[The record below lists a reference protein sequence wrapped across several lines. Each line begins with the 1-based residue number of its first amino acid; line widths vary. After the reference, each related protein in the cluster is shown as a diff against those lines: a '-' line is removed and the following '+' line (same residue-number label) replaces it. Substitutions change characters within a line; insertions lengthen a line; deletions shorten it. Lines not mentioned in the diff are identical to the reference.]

1 MSIRL
6 SVCPQN
12 FSDLNEIWYIGIGWW
27 VIHDGMPC
35 DQGQGHGGLKCAKMV
50 DFKGCL
56 FHQYTCNQNTNGE
69 LWYSKTI
76 YILPCSALRD
86 FQTYGVPPLANE
98 FCLLWGVDRQS
109 CMGQSHMGLCP
120 VWGLCISSIMTVE
133 CLCVCNDR
141 VRCGSTRRLTSGR
154 RRRVMRTVTQ
164 TTVSVMSLTAW
175 HCHCLTTTRWQ
186 PRRPT
191 SRTDSM
197 LITIWPVT
205 WTDHVLGKCSTYI
218 RRDYFIMSP
227 PPESTE

>member
-1 MSIRL
+1 MILQDNIYSSLFGVAWLKRTMSRL
-6 SVCPQN
+6 RQTN
-12 FSDLNEIWYIGIGWW
+12 FASYEESTG
-27 VIHDGMPC
+27 
-35 DQGQGHGGLKCAKMV
+35 
-50 DFKGCL
+50 
-56 FHQYTCNQNTNGE
+56 
-69 LWYSKTI
+69 S
-76 YILPCSALRD
+76 
-86 FQTYGVPPLANE
+86 
-98 FCLLWGVDRQS
+98 
-109 CMGQSHMGLCP
+109 P
-120 VWGLCISSIMTVE
+120 VWDSPVWSLFVSSIMTVE

-141 VRCGSTRRLTSGR
+141 VRCGSTRRLMSGR

-175 HCHCLTTTRWQ
+175 HCHCLTTTHWQ

-227 PPESTE
+227 PPESIE